1 MKKVTDPDV
10 ALFQALADPTRL
22 AIVRQLSEEGN
33 VCACDFGSCCD
44 VGQPTV
50 SHHLKVLKDAGKKTA
65 LLIVANG
72 HGDTHFV
79 ALALE

>member
-1 MKKVTDPDV
+1 
-10 ALFQALADPTRL
+10 
-22 AIVRQLSEEGN
+22 
-33 VCACDFGSCCD
+33 
-44 VGQPTV
+44 
-50 SHHLKVLKDAGKKTA
+50 VLKDAGKKTA